1 MAATV
6 QIHDMTTASVT
17 GNDRTGQ
24 QVRFYSALN
33 VTATNST
40 ANPITIPGAA
50 SDWSFTRQFRFYI
63 GGTGPSN
70 FISSLQFYSDGT
82 LWGGPTASYVLIEY
96 DKFAPSGFTANT
108 DSAIGGTSI
117 AGVTSG
123 APATLCV
130 NTATYSGTSRYMGSL
145 LRLQL
150 EVGNEASPG
159 TLSNE
164 TITFS
169 YNEQ

>member
-1 MAATV
+1 MAAVV
-6 QIHDMTTASVT
+6 QIHDMTTGSET

-24 QVRFYSALN
+24 QVRFYSSLN

-40 ANPITIPGAA
+40 SNPITIPGAA
-50 SDWSFTRQFRFYI
+50 SDWSYTRQFRFYI

-82 LWGGPTASYVLIEY
+82 LWGGPTASYVLVEY
-96 DKFAPSGFTANT
+96 DKAGGAGNFPNVDT
-108 DSAIGGTSI
+108 AIGGTSI

-123 APATLCV
+123 AAATLCPL
-130 NTATYSGTSRYMGSL
+130 TATYSGTSKYIGSI

-159 TLSNE
+159 TLGNE

-169 YNEQ
+169 YAEQ

>member
-1 MAATV
+1 MAAVV
-6 QIHDMTTASVT
+6 QIHDMTTGSQT

-24 QVRFYSALN
+24 QVRFYSAKN

-40 ANPITIPGAA
+40 SNPITIPGAA
-50 SDWSFTRQFRFYI
+50 SDWSYTRQFRFYI
-63 GGTGPSN
+63 AGTGPSN
-70 FISSLQFYSDGT
+70 YISSLQFYSDGT
-82 LWGGPTASYVLIEY
+82 IWGGPTASYVLIEY
-96 DKFAPSGFTANT
+96 DKAASGVWGNQATAIN
-108 DSAIGGTSI
+108 GTTIS
-117 AGVTSG
+117 GVTSG
-123 APATLCV
+123 GPATLCT
-130 NTATYSGTSRYMGSL
+130 NTATYSGTSKYIGSV

-169 YNEQ
+169 YSEQ